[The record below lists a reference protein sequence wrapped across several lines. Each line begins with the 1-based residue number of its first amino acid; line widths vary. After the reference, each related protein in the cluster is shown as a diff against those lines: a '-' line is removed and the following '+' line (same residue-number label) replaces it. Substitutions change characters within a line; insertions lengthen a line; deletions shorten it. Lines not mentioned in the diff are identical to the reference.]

1 MPENKWLFSEHDIVQ
16 LPLKSHI
23 ISHQYHGSSK
33 PCSHII
39 ITQLRCWLLCI
50 KNIFQIIC
58 LNYEFIVASR
68 SIFLKDYSSLFLYIE
83 KISLLRLCSPNI
95 MKFKKLISIHFDI
108 ACFRDQR
115 WLILTTSNDP
125 CKLSSKIT
133 LTRFIKVTKNCRA
146 DITILRYE
154 VKMNV
159 SDKHCMTEKET
170 F

>member
-1 MPENKWLFSEHDIVQ
+1 
-16 LPLKSHI
+16 
-23 ISHQYHGSSK
+23 
-33 PCSHII
+33 
-39 ITQLRCWLLCI
+39 
-50 KNIFQIIC
+50 
-58 LNYEFIVASR
+58 
-68 SIFLKDYSSLFLYIE
+68 
-83 KISLLRLCSPNI
+83 

-125 CKLSSKIT
+125 KIV
-133 LTRFIKVTKNCRA
+133 LTRFIQVIKNCRA

-159 SDKHCMTEKET
+159 LDKHCMREKET